1 MPRLFPGIHF
11 PGNHFP
17 HFPMFG
23 NYMESESK
31 ESKFWS
37 TENVNFNSRKVL
49 SPFYSWKTLSFPFS
63 LTNET
68 NLSEAL
74 QLISSKNYCVAVNLP
89 FSYLII
95 GTKIIFLKRGLFL
108 QVIIF
113 LKYFY
118 ILSVFLFPVFYLDF
132 YCDCGINLV
141 SLLILEKKSE
151 QFHALFCIRSE
162 ILLACLMCVLII
174 FSFSSHRHISALPHF
189 FNL

>member
-1 MPRLFPGIHF
+1 MNNGIQSSSEELMPRLFPGIHF

-17 HFPMFG
+17 HFLMFG

-95 GTKIIFLKRGLFL
+95 GTKNHLSQTGLISSGNYFPQIFLYIICLF
-108 QVIIF
+108 V
-113 LKYFY
+113 
-118 ILSVFLFPVFYLDF
+118 SCFLFGF
-132 YCDCGINLV
+132 
-141 SLLILEKKSE
+141 LL
-151 QFHALFCIRSE
+151 
-162 ILLACLMCVLII
+162 
-174 FSFSSHRHISALPHF
+174 
-189 FNL
+189 

>member
-1 MPRLFPGIHF
+1 
-11 PGNHFP
+11 
-17 HFPMFG
+17 MFG

-49 SPFYSWKTLSFPFS
+49 SLFYSWKTLSFPFS

-95 GTKIIFLKRGLFL
+95 GTKNHLSQTGLISSGNYFPQIFLYIICLF
-108 QVIIF
+108 V
-113 LKYFY
+113 
-118 ILSVFLFPVFYLDF
+118 SCFLFGF
-132 YCDCGINLV
+132 
-141 SLLILEKKSE
+141 LL
-151 QFHALFCIRSE
+151 
-162 ILLACLMCVLII
+162 
-174 FSFSSHRHISALPHF
+174 
-189 FNL
+189 